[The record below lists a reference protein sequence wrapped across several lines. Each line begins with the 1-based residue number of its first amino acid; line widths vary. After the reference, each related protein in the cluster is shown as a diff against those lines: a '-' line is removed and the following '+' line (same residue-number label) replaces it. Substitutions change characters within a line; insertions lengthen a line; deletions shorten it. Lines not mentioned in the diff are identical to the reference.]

1 MADDTEKILLDIE
14 FNDADVKNSVNNI
27 ANARKAIDA
36 LNDANKKLVAQG
48 EKNSKAYV
56 ENQEQIKKL
65 NTEVSQNS
73 KIVQA
78 NTQAVANNVVNI
90 DALKKANKELLIER
104 NKVDVTTEEGKKKI
118 SELNDQ
124 YDKNSAII
132 ADNSTKVE
140 KQRFNIGNYQSAL
153 SSISP
158 TLGSF
163 AGQLGSATTASGGL
177 TSGLFGMVKASI
189 AFVATPIGA
198 IIAALVLAFKALQT
212 FITGSTEGMDA
223 FEQVTAG
230 VSAVIAV
237 ATDRVVA
244 LVGAIGK
251 FLSGDFSGG
260 LDGIKDSFSGIGDEI
275 AREVDLAVQLQK
287 AIQDLED
294 REVDYEIAT
303 SKSANAIKKLV
314 LESKNRSLTE
324 SQRQAK
330 LKQALDLEA
339 KQTEELNKIKTESLR
354 ISNQQALQINAVSDA
369 LKAQGGVTKKAG
381 ESESDYQKRLGEAI
395 IATGKVLDDQ
405 RDKVKDGII
414 ALNNAE
420 GESLNFQEK
429 IQNQADALAE
439 KAEAKRQKLA
449 DDAEKRAQKER
460 ERLEKLA
467 EEQKKIDDRQLAA
480 ANELDLFELAQE
492 AKRAQTIEKRVA
504 IEIAAEQLKSQQL
517 LANQELTESE
527 RQLIVAQSE
536 AAILEIK
543 AKGYADQKQQAADA
557 LSGELEAYHE
567 YVQGLINE
575 EKERFLSGETSKA
588 DYDQAIADLQLA
600 ALETDLAIKTQFGED
615 DVALQGRITDA
626 KIAQKQFETDT
637 INALEKAKVDAV
649 QNTLGQIAG
658 LFNKNS
664 AAFKALASAQ
674 ALIQTYQSAQAVFTG
689 MTSSIPG
696 PIGIVLGIA
705 GAAAAVISGL
715 ANVAKINSTKVPK
728 LEDGGMI
735 DIGGNRH
742 SSGGEDVH
750 VGGKLVANV
759 EQGEKMI
766 VLNRRA
772 SQSPLLRNLS
782 TINKLAGGVDF
793 FSDRAPRRHLA
804 DGGFVA
810 RAASS
815 RLGQTVSIAD
825 DLGKIKLE
833 VSVTDIEK
841 KQDQVNRAKVT
852 SELR

>member
-1 MADDTEKILLDIE
+1 MADETEKILIDIS
-14 FNDADVKNSVNNI
+14 FNDSDVKNSVNNI

-65 NTEVSQNS
+65 NKEVSDNS

-78 NTQAVANNVVNI
+78 NSQAVANNVVNI

-104 NKVDVTTEEGKKKI
+104 NKVDVTTEEGRKKI
-118 SELNDQ
+118 AELNDQ

-132 ADNSTKVE
+132 SDNSTKVE
-140 KQRFNIGNYQSAL
+140 KQRFNIGNYSSAL
-153 SSISP
+153 GGISP
-158 TLGSF
+158 
-163 AGQLGSATTASGGL
+163 QLGAFSQQLGTASQASGGL
-177 TSGLFGMVKASI
+177 TSGLFSMVKASL

-198 IIAALVLAFKALQT
+198 IIAALVVAFKALQT
-212 FITGSTEGMDA
+212 FITGSTEGMDL

-230 VSAVIAV
+230 ASAVIAV
-237 ATDRVVA
+237 VTDRVVA

-260 LDGIKDSFSGIGDEI
+260 LDGLKDSFSGIGDEI
-275 AREVDLAVQLQK
+275 AREVTLAVQLQK
-287 AIQDLED
+287 AIQELED

-303 SKSANAIKKLV
+303 SRTSNAIKKLV

-324 SQRQAK
+324 SQRQKK
-330 LKQALDLEA
+330 LEQALALEA

-354 ISNQQALQINAVSDA
+354 IANQQALQTNAVS
-369 LKAQGGVTKKAG
+369 KAIADNGGVFKKAG
-381 ESESDYQKRLGEAI
+381 ESESDYQVRVGEAI
-395 IATGKVLDDQ
+395 IATGKVLDEQ

-414 ALNNAE
+414 ALNNAQ

-429 IQNQADALAE
+429 LQNQADALAD
-439 KAEAKRQKLA
+439 KAEAKREKLA
-449 DDAEKRAQKER
+449 EAAEKRAEKER

-467 EEQKKIDDRQLAA
+467 EKQKEIDDRELSA
-480 ANELDLFELAQE
+480 ANQLDLFLLDQE

-504 IEIAAEQLKSQQL
+504 IEIAAEQLKAQQL

-543 AKGYADQKQQAADA
+543 NKAYQDQKSQAEKALAD
-557 LSGELEAYHE
+557 ELQAYHD

-575 EKERFLSGETSKA
+575 EKERLLNGLISKE
-588 DYDQAIADLQLA
+588 DYDKEIADLQIA
-600 ALETDLAIKTQFGED
+600 ALETDLAIKTQFGEQD
-615 DVALQGRITDA
+615 LELQGRLTDA

-637 INALEKAKVDAV
+637 INQLEAAKVQAV
-649 QNTLGQIAG
+649 QSTLGQIAG

-664 AAFKALASAQ
+664 IAFKALASAQ

-689 MTSSIPG
+689 MTSTIPG
-696 PIGIVLGIA
+696 PVGIVLGIA

-715 ANVAKINSTKVPK
+715 ANVAKINSTNVPK

-735 DIGGNRH
+735 DISGKDH
-742 SSGGEDVH
+742 TQGGEDVYI
-750 VGGKLVANV
+750 GGRKVANV
-759 EQGEKMI
+759 QGGEKMV
-766 VLNRRA
+766 VLKREA
-772 SQSPLLRNLS
+772 SPLLRNLS
-782 TINKLAGGVDF
+782 AINRMAGGVDF
-793 FSDRAPRRHLA
+793 FSDRAPKSYLA

-810 RAASS
+810 RAAST
-815 RLGQTVSIAD
+815 RLNQTVSIAD
-825 DLGKIKLE
+825 DLSKVKLQ
-833 VSVTDIEK
+833 VAVTDIEK
-841 KQDQVNRAKVT
+841 VQANVNRAKVT
-852 SELR
+852 SELS